1 MAAEVTGAVSFY
13 IEVDGITEGFFK
25 EVSGGDIDVE
35 VIEHRGSGKTGEQ
48 VMYKIPGNTKYGNI
62 TMRRGVTDD
71 TKLHDWFQKIL
82 DKGVEGNR
90 KNGSLTGYDKAQKE
104 VYKINFTNA
113 WPCKAKG
120 FVVDAS
126 KNEFTLEEF
135 EMCVERIIRAK

>member
-1 MAAEVTGAVSFY
+1 MAAEVTGAVNFY
-13 IEVDGITEGFFK
+13 IEVDSITEGFFK
-25 EVSGGDIDVE
+25 EVSGGDIEVE

-48 VMYKIPGNTKYGNI
+48 VMYKIPGNSKYGNI
-62 TMRRGVTDD
+62 VMRRGVTDD

-90 KNGSLTGYDKAQKE
+90 KNGSLTGYDKANKE

-120 FVVDAS
+120 FTVDAS
-126 KNEFTLEEF
+126 KNEYTLEEF
-135 EMCVERIIRAK
+135 ELCVERIVRAK

>member
-1 MAAEVTGAVSFY
+1 MPAEVTGAISFY

-25 EVSGGDIDVE
+25 EVSGGDIDIE

-48 VMYKIPGNTKYGNI
+48 VMYKIPGNAKYGNI
-62 TMRRGVTDD
+62 VMRRGVTDD
-71 TKLHDWFQKIL
+71 TKLHDWFQKVL

-90 KNGSLTGYDKAQKE
+90 KNGSLTGYDKGAKE

-135 EMCVERIIRAK
+135 EICVERIVRAK